1 MLVYSNVRRTIEFP
15 YKRRYGVRTQ
25 YSIRSSDLPLIERGA
40 PTSAEDALLLYI
52 NHRVRRQRVRGS
64 NAPRKK
70 SVSPAGS
77 TRTKRNLLRV
87 TPTILLQR
95 AGGTRS
101 TFTSCGPHPPYT
113 FTSCGLHPPYCCFV
127 PAVPVARSCSALLQ
141 PTPAASITLTGCA
154 TNLNTAVSINL
165 WCNSKWYGSNDASD
179 ECIGI
184 EFRVLFAY
192 SYVVST
198 SY

>member
-1 MLVYSNVRRTIEFP
+1 MLVYSNVRRTIGFS
-15 YKRRYGVRTQ
+15 YKSRYGVRTQ
-25 YSIRSSDLPLIERGA
+25 YSTRSSDLPLIERGA

-101 TFTSCGPHPPYT
+101 TFTFMRPA
-113 FTSCGLHPPYCCFV
+113 
-127 PAVPVARSCSALLQ
+127 PAVYFYFLRVRPTVLLLRAGGTRRTQLLSCSRHQQQVYHWRAALQ
-141 PTPAASITLTGCA
+141 ISIQQY
-154 TNLNTAVSINL
+154 INL
-165 WCNSKWYGSNDASD
+165 
-179 ECIGI
+179 
-184 EFRVLFAY
+184 
-192 SYVVST
+192 
-198 SY
+198 